1 MKNLSKGAGITIIAC
16 IILLLSSCGGTKLSG
31 DWKDSAYERR
41 YVKNVLVV
49 GISQQYDRKR
59 LEDAFVK
66 KLQEHRV
73 NAVSLSSIP
82 LEKKSTMYDV
92 KAEAVKLQCDAVLKI
107 QLISI
112 SEKEERVDI
121 APPPEVSPEWSYS
134 FPIYMLQTPPTEYE
148 VVKEDIVIESS
159 LYDTSTE
166 KLIWRVRSETI
177 KHGSIGNLIDSISK
191 TIIED
196 LHSNR
201 LIR

>member
-16 IILLLSSCGGTKLSG
+16 IILLSSCGGTKLSG
-31 DWKDSAYERR
+31 DWKDSAYEGR
-41 YVKNVLVV
+41 YVKKVLVV

-59 LEDAFVK
+59 LEDAYVK

-112 SEKEERVDI
+112 SEKKERVNI
-121 APPPEVSPEWSYS
+121 VPPPEVSPEWSYS
-134 FPIYMLQTPPTEYE
+134 FPIYMSQTPPTEYT

-159 LYDTSTE
+159 LYDTSAE
-166 KLIWRVRSETI
+166 KLIWRVRSEAI
-177 KHGSIGNLIDSISK
+177 KRGSIDSLIDSISK